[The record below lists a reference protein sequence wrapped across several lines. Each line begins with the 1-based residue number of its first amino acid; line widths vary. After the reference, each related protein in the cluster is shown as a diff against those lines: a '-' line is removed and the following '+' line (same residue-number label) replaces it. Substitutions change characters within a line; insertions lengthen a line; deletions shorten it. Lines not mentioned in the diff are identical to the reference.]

1 MQTLN
6 IIAAFIIAILSGM
19 GIGSG
24 GLFTIWLTAVAGTTQ
39 LAAQGLNLLFFLF
52 SGGSSMSVNKGKR
65 KIYWKAILI
74 LTVSGIVGTLAGSFV
89 AGLLPVGAIRTIFG
103 ATLMISGIASLFSG
117 KKRRDPKE
125 SPQIK

>member
-1 MQTLN
+1 M
-6 IIAAFIIAILSGM
+6 
-19 GIGSG
+19 
-24 GLFTIWLTAVAGTTQ
+24 AVHI
-39 LAAQGLNLLFFLF
+39 
-52 SGGSSMSVNKGKR
+52 GKR

>member
-39 LAAQGLNLLFFLF
+39 LAAQGLNLLFFLYLLLYIHPMNFRHF
-52 SGGSSMSVNKGKR
+52 SLHPWIKQR
-65 KIYWKAILI
+65 IDFQI
-74 LTVSGIVGTLAGSFV
+74 FV
-89 AGLLPVGAIRTIFG
+89 LL
-103 ATLMISGIASLFSG
+103 LL
-117 KKRRDPKE
+117 
-125 SPQIK
+125 

>member
-52 SGGSSMSVNKGKR
+52 SGGSSMAVHIGKR

-89 AGLLPVGAIRTIFG
+89 AGPLTVGAIRTNFR
-103 ATLMISGIASLFSG
+103 ATLMISGIASLFTG

>member
-52 SGGSSMSVNKGKR
+52 SGGSSMAVHIGKR

-74 LTVSGIVGTLAGSFV
+74 LTVSGIVRTLAGSFV

-117 KKRRDPKE
+117 KKRRDPNE